1 MAELEVETLVQS
13 AQTIG
18 GDRLV
23 DLRLLK
29 PGIAIGLWKVN
40 ISRQDRHFKRN
51 QRLDCTTKR
60 QISVFFFFF
69 FFLDFEHKLWLSL
82 QGQSSVAFVMFTLHF
97 LSLVESS
104 TEGSWGR

>member
-1 MAELEVETLVQS
+1 MTELDVETLVQS

-18 GDRLV
+18 EDRLMK
-23 DLRLLK
+23 LRLLK

-40 ISRQDRHFKRN
+40 ISRQDRHFSDLIAPPNSR
-51 QRLDCTTKR
+51 
-60 QISVFFFFF
+60 IIFPVFFFSIV
-69 FFLDFEHKLWLSL
+69 FERKPWVSL

-104 TEGSWGR
+104 TEGSWDR